1 MSFLKTLAS
10 TIAPI
15 AANIFLPGSGS
26 LVEKV
31 MRTTASEPAMDISLV
46 EQKIQN
52 DPQLLVEFKKAMMDH
67 EVQLAKLDVDLGA
80 QDVDALA
87 VVNTTMQQ
95 EAKSEKWAQ
104 WMWRP
109 FNGFLFG
116 PTVIYIYAVLPSL
129 GKDVPNVPQMVWVF
143 WGAVLGV
150 TAWGRNRLKEK
161 NNLVATGG
169 PGELIG
175 TLIKKAIKKK

>member
-1 MSFLKTLAS
+1 MKLKDLAKM
-10 TIAPI
+10 IAPI

-26 LVEKV
+26 LVDKV
-31 MRTTASEPAMDISLV
+31 MRETAKEPNVGMDLV
-46 EQKIQN
+46 EQKIQD
-52 DPQLLVEFKKAMMDH
+52 DPALLVEFKKAMMDH
-67 EVQLAKLDVDLGA
+67 EVELAKLDVAAGQ
-80 QDVDALA
+80 QDVESLA
-87 VVNTTMQQ
+87 IVNTTMQQ

-116 PTVIYIYAVLPSL
+116 PTVIYIYAVLPSI
-129 GKDVPNVPQMVWVF
+129 GKAVPNVPQAVWLL
-143 WGAVLGV
+143 WGAVLGI
-150 TAWGRNRLKEK
+150 TAWGRNRLKEQ

-175 TLIKKAIKKK
+175 SLIRKVIKK